1 MENETTLLLIKP
13 DGVQRALIGE
23 IVGRIERKGFKIR
36 GLKMIHVERSLA
48 ELHYAEHR
56 NMPFYEGLITFITS
70 SPIVA
75 MAISGKEAV
84 SSLRQMMGA
93 TNPTD
98 AQPGTIRHDLAMDI
112 GRNLVHGSAN
122 LKDAER
128 ELSIFFSEEEI
139 LDYNRNL
146 EVSISE

>member
-128 ELSIFFSEEEI
+128 ELSLFFSEEEI